1 MDEYK
6 KKVNSMNAY
15 EVQKDIYRIRNIL
28 SSFFQTKDMEGDLV
42 WNMLKALIERARELG
57 YEIKM

>member
-6 KKVNSMNAY
+6 KKVDSMNAY

-42 WNMLKALIERARELG
+42 WNMLKALIESARELG